1 MLVSVAGTVGYM
13 ILGFGFVEA
22 LYQTITT
29 ITTVGFREV
38 HPLSA
43 AGELFTVAL
52 IIMGV
57 GTALYTF
64 GILLEALIEGHLRQ
78 QLGRRRMDRQIRQMT
93 GHFII
98 CGSGRVG
105 LASVL
110 HLDALGKQ
118 VVVVDRDPARLQ
130 GLHYPTLLGDVTD
143 DSVLEAAGIGHA
155 YALIA
160 ALNTDADNVYVTLSS
175 RALRPD
181 LIIIARGRT
190 EESKSKLVRAGA
202 NRAVNPQLIGGRR
215 MAAFALQPHVAEFLD
230 VVMHD
235 ETLDY
240 RIEEIKITPASPLVG
255 WRLADTALGST
266 TGALLL
272 SLRTA
277 SGQFITNPAP
287 DTRVD
292 PDTVL
297 IILGTSAQLDSVR
310 SHVDPVR

>member
-1 MLVSVAGTVGYM
+1 M
-13 ILGFGFVEA
+13 ILGFGFVDA
-22 LYQTITT
+22 LYQTVTT

-38 HPLSA
+38 HPLSTV
-43 AGELFTVAL
+43 GEFFTIAL
-52 IIMGV
+52 ILIGV

-78 QLGRRRMDRQIRQMT
+78 QLRRRRMDRQIRQMT

-98 CGSGRVG
+98 CGAGRVG
-105 LASVL
+105 RASVL
-110 HLDALGKQ
+110 YLDALGKQ
-118 VVVVDRDPARLQ
+118 VVVDRDPARLQ
-130 GLHYPTLLGDVTD
+130 GLDYPMLLGDVTD
-143 DSVLEAAGIGHA
+143 DSILEAAGIGHA

-160 ALNTDADNVYVTLSS
+160 ALDTDADNVYVTLSS

-181 LIIIARGRT
+181 LVIIARART
-190 EESKSKLVRAGA
+190 EESKPKLLRAGA
-202 NRAVNPQLIGGRR
+202 NRAVNPQLIGGQR

-255 WRLADTALGST
+255 RCLADTALGLT
-266 TGALLL
+266 TGALVLAI
-272 SLRTA
+272 RTA
-277 SGQFITNPAP
+277 GGQFIANPAP
-287 DTRVD
+287 DTRLD

-297 IILGTSAQLDSVR
+297 IALGTSAQLRSLW
-310 SHVDPVR
+310 SHVDPVG